1 MILTIDM
8 KKTCR
13 YAFILDKDE
22 FVRLSLNRILQKYG
36 FQVEE
41 VDDFSQLR
49 DRRKEIDQGLV
60 LADVEMDMLEKGIS
74 LLKKSMDRF
83 VLMSPQIT
91 DELKLRLKK
100 MGVHR
105 MIKKPVEPGILKK
118 VIREICPAQEACYF
132 SQGGG
137 REKGCRSIQKGG
149 EST

>member
-1 MILTIDM
+1 M
-8 KKTCR
+8 KKTCK

-22 FVRLSLNRILQKYG
+22 FVRLSLSKILQKYG

-49 DRRKEIDQGLV
+49 DRKKEIAQGLV
-60 LADVEMDMLEKGIS
+60 LADVEMDALENGVS
-74 LLKKSMDRF
+74 LLKKSTDRF
-83 VLMSPQIT
+83 ILMSSQIT

-100 MGVHR
+100 MGIRR
-105 MIKKPVEPGILKK
+105 MIKKPVEPRILKK
-118 VIREICPAQEACYF
+118 VIREICPSQEECYF
-132 SQGGG
+132 PQAGG

>member
-1 MILTIDM
+1 M

-22 FVRLSLNRILQKYG
+22 FVRLSLSKILQKYG

-41 VDDFSQLR
+41 VNDFSQLR
-49 DRRKEIDQGLV
+49 NRKKEIAQGLV
-60 LADVEMDMLEKGIS
+60 LADVEMDALENEVS
-74 LLKKSMDRF
+74 LLKKSADRF
-83 VLMSPQIT
+83 ILMSPQIT

-100 MGVHR
+100 MGIHR

-118 VIREICPAQEACYF
+118 VIREICPSQEGCYF
-132 SQGGG
+132 PQRGG

>member
-1 MILTIDM
+1 M
-8 KKTCR
+8 KKTCK
-13 YAFILDKDE
+13 YAFILDRDE
-22 FVRLSLNRILQKYG
+22 FVRLSLNKILQKYG

-49 DRRKEIDQGLV
+49 DRKKEISQGLV
-60 LADVEMDMLEKGIS
+60 LADVDMDVLENGVS
-74 LLKKSMDRF
+74 LLKRSTDRF

-91 DELKLRLKK
+91 DELKVRLKK
-100 MGVHR
+100 MGIRR

-118 VIREICPAQEACYF
+118 VIREICPSQEECCS
-132 SQGGG
+132 SQEGG

>member
-1 MILTIDM
+1 M
-8 KKTCR
+8 KKTCK
-13 YAFILDKDE
+13 YAFILDRDE
-22 FVRLSLNRILQKYG
+22 FVRLSLNKILQKYG

-49 DRRKEIDQGLV
+49 DRKKEICQGLV
-60 LADVEMDMLEKGIS
+60 LADVDMDALENGVS
-74 LLKKSMDRF
+74 LLKRSTDRF

-91 DELKLRLKK
+91 DELKVRLKK
-100 MGVHR
+100 MGIRR

-118 VIREICPAQEACYF
+118 VIREICPSQEECCS
-132 SQGGG
+132 SQEGG

>member
-1 MILTIDM
+1 M

-22 FVRLSLNRILQKYG
+22 FVRLSLSKILQKYG

-49 DRRKEIDQGLV
+49 DRRKEIAQGIV
-60 LADVEMDMLEKGIS
+60 LADVEMDALEIGVS
-74 LLKKSMDRF
+74 LLKKSADRLI
-83 VLMSPQIT
+83 LMSSQIT

-100 MGVHR
+100 MGIRR

-118 VIREICPAQEACYF
+118 VIREICPSQEECYF
-132 SQGGG
+132 SQGG